1 MLSDLHYSEPAD
13 PTQAPVSSQQTHH
26 RVVCN
31 LNRAGTTDRN
41 RVPQTAFAVSNRAV
55 LKILTAP
62 DTRRTSIRLLH

>member
-31 LNRAGTTDRN
+31 LNRAG
-41 RVPQTAFAVSNRAV
+41 QTLGQRQA
-55 LKILTAP
+55 
-62 DTRRTSIRLLH
+62 RRGISHHRISVCTSIRLLHWRPYL